1 LAPYK
6 TVVIFVFLSL
16 IGLAVVSRFSIDLQP
31 NYSLPTLTISF
42 TLPDASPETVE
53 QEATAP
59 LENVLSQITNIKK
72 IYSVS
77 GYNQGT
83 IEITFDKQ
91 ADIDFKKFEITSLV
105 RQIYPKLNPK
115 ISYPQLE
122 QRARQTEGKKVLL
135 LYRINAKVA
144 PYQIKKTT
152 NDLFISEL
160 AQLKGIK
167 EVQVTGAEDLQI
179 SIDYDQNKLRQFG
192 VSPDIIL
199 RQISQTFASSF
210 PGQIKLATG
219 QRLALKVEN
228 KFYDLKQLGEV
239 QIPTANEYVKLS
251 YLAKIY
257 VEETAPNQY
266 FRINGLNSVTLG
278 IYADNE
284 INRIATASQTKDKI
298 EELKQHLPN
307 GFELQ
312 LDYDDTEFLQKEMN
326 KNYLRSGLALT
337 ILLGFI
343 LVAYRK
349 WQHLVILS
357 TGILTTLCL
366 TALSAYLLGISI
378 HLYTIAGI
386 TISFGMMVDNAIVM
400 LDQLDRKNNRGV
412 FKAILGATLTTVM
425 ALLLVL
431 LLPEEDRQNLT
442 EFSLIV
448 ALALGCSIFAAT
460 FFVPAAYRLLFGKAA
475 SVRKKYS
482 IGSLRK
488 QVLIFSYYFKSISF
502 AARYKKT
509 MALLLVLSFG
519 IPVFMLPP
527 KWEGQEWY
535 NRTIGSD
542 LYQDKVRPYSDK
554 FLGGA
559 LRLFVRNVYERSG
572 YRDPEKTRL
581 YVNATLPYGN
591 TLEDMNRVIMGM
603 ENYLQTVTGID
614 KFISA
619 VYTGQQ
625 GSIIILFEEEQE
637 KGALP
642 YQLKSR
648 LIARSL
654 DWGGV
659 EWNIY
664 GVGQGFSNSMGESL
678 PNFKVQLKGY
688 NYAELERQAQQLA
701 DELLKHKR
709 IQKVNTNERLN
720 WNEKSAE
727 QLVLH
732 ISAAQQNGLPITT
745 ASVAAS
751 LKEKA
756 NSRTPSFQLTL
767 QQKEMPV
774 YLRASDGD
782 SFSTFAIMED
792 YLSADSTHYRLAS
805 TATLNKE
812 RTTNAIHKEDRQY
825 IRMVGFDYYGS
836 PLFGNKYLDEVLAR
850 QKPLMPAGY
859 KAEKISWFFSWEK
872 AKRKYGLLALLMAGI
887 YVIGTILFESF
898 KQPFYIVLAIP
909 ISFIGLFL
917 SFAVFDFYFDQGGYA
932 AFILLGGLV
941 VNSVVFIL
949 NDFNQLKRKTNR
961 AFMKVVAAKMK
972 PIMLTVLSTCLG
984 LLPFL
989 IGGDNE
995 VFWFA
1000 LAVGTIGGLAVSLS
1014 FITFILPTLY
1024 HRLKNLTNCL

>member
-1 LAPYK
+1 LTPYK

-122 QRARQTEGKKVLL
+122 QRARQAEGKKVLL

-152 NDLFISEL
+152 NDLFVSEL

-179 SIDYDQNKLRQFG
+179 SIDYDLSKLRQFG
-192 VSPDIIL
+192 VSPEIIS
-199 RQISQTFASSF
+199 RQISETFASSF
-210 PGQIKLATG
+210 PGQITLATG
-219 QRLALKVEN
+219 QKLALKVEN

-239 QIPTANEYVKLS
+239 QIPTGNEYVKLS

-257 VEETAPNQY
+257 VEETTPSQY

-307 GFELQ
+307 DFELQ

-400 LDQLDRKNNRGV
+400 LDQLDRKNNRAV

-448 ALALGCSIFAAT
+448 ALALGCSIFVAT

-475 SVRKKYS
+475 TVKKKHT

-488 QVLIFSYYFKSISF
+488 QVLIFSHYFKSISF

-519 IPVFMLPP
+519 VPVFMLPA

-542 LYQDKVRPYSDK
+542 LYQDKIRPYSDK

-591 TLEDMNRVIMGM
+591 TLADMNRVIMGM

-614 KFISA
+614 KFVSA
-619 VYTGQQ
+619 VYTGQH

-732 ISAAQQNGLPITT
+732 ISSVQQNGLPIST

-756 NSRTPSFQLTL
+756 NSRAPSFQLAL

-774 YLRASDGD
+774 YLRPSDGD

-792 YLSADSTHYRLAS
+792 YLRADSTYYRLAS

-836 PLFGNKYLDEVLAR
+836 SLFGNKYLDEVLAR
-850 QKPLMPAGY
+850 QKPLLPAGY
-859 KAEKISWFFSWEK
+859 KAEKISWPFSWAK
-872 AKRKYGLLALLMAGI
+872 AKRQYGLLLLLILGI
-887 YVIGTILFESF
+887 YIIGTILFESF
-898 KQPFYIVLAIP
+898 KQPLYIVLAIP

-961 AFMKVVAAKMK
+961 GFVKVVTAKIK
-972 PIMLTVLSTCLG
+972 PITLTLLSTCLG
-984 LLPFL
+984 LVPFL
-989 IGGDNE
+989 IGGQNE
-995 VFWFA
+995 VFWFS
-1000 LAVGTIGGLAVSLS
+1000 LAVGTIGGLLLSLI
-1014 FITFILPTLY
+1014 FIGFILPIL
-1024 HRLKNLTNCL
+1024 LSKKSSD

>member
-1 LAPYK
+1 MTPYK

-53 QEATAP
+53 QDATAP
-59 LENVLSQITNIKK
+59 LENVLSQITDIKK

-122 QRARQTEGKKVLL
+122 QRARQAEVKKVLL

-152 NDLFISEL
+152 NDLFVSEL

-179 SIDYDQNKLRQFG
+179 SIDYDLNKLRQFG
-192 VSPDIIL
+192 VSPEIIS
-199 RQISQTFASSF
+199 RQISETFASSF
-210 PGQIKLATG
+210 PGQITLATG
-219 QRLALKVEN
+219 QKLALKVEN

-239 QIPTANEYVKLS
+239 QIPTGNEYVKLS

-257 VEETAPNQY
+257 VEETTPSQY

-307 GFELQ
+307 DFELQ

-400 LDQLDRKNNRGV
+400 LDQLDRKNNRAV

-448 ALALGCSIFAAT
+448 ALALGCSIFVAT

-475 SVRKKYS
+475 TVKKKHS

-519 IPVFMLPP
+519 VPVFMLPA

-542 LYQDKVRPYSDK
+542 LYQDKIRPYSDK

-581 YVNATLPYGN
+581 YINASLPYGN

-603 ENYLQTVTGID
+603 ENYLQTVAGID
-614 KFISA
+614 KFVSA
-619 VYTGQQ
+619 VYTGQH

-732 ISAAQQNGLPITT
+732 ISSVQQNGLPIST

-756 NSRTPSFQLTL
+756 NSRTPSFQLAL

-774 YLRASDGD
+774 YLRPSDGD

-792 YLSADSTHYRLAS
+792 YLRADSTYYRLAG

-836 PLFGNKYLDEVLAR
+836 SLFGNKYLDEVLAR

-859 KAEKISWFFSWEK
+859 KAEKISWSFSWEK
-872 AKRKYGLLALLMAGI
+872 AKRQYGLLLLLILGI
-887 YVIGTILFESF
+887 YIIGTILFESF
-898 KQPFYIVLAIP
+898 KQPLYIVLAIP

-961 AFMKVVAAKMK
+961 AFIKVVAAKIK
-972 PIMLTVLSTCLG
+972 PITLTLLSTCLG
-984 LLPFL
+984 LVPFL
-989 IGGDNE
+989 IGGENE

-1000 LAVGTIGGLAVSLS
+1000 LAIGTIGGLIISV
-1014 FITFILPTLY
+1014 ITTMVFLPVILF
-1024 HRLKNLTNCL
+1024 KEN

>member
-1 LAPYK
+1 MTPYK

-53 QEATAP
+53 QEASAP
-59 LENVLSQITNIKK
+59 LENVLSQITDIKK

-122 QRARQTEGKKVLL
+122 QRARQAEGKKVLL

-152 NDLFISEL
+152 NDLFVSEL

-179 SIDYDQNKLRQFG
+179 SIDYDLNKLRQFG
-192 VSPDIIL
+192 VSPEIIS
-199 RQISQTFASSF
+199 RQISETFASSF
-210 PGQIKLATG
+210 PGQITLATG
-219 QRLALKVEN
+219 QKLALKVEN

-239 QIPTANEYVKLS
+239 QIPTGNEYVKLS

-257 VEETAPNQY
+257 VEETTPSQY

-307 GFELQ
+307 DFELQ

-386 TISFGMMVDNAIVM
+386 SISFGMMVDNAIVM
-400 LDQLDRKNNRGV
+400 LDQLDRKNNRAV

-448 ALALGCSIFAAT
+448 ALALGCSIFVAT

-475 SVRKKYS
+475 TVKKKHS

-519 IPVFMLPP
+519 VPVFMLPA

-542 LYQDKVRPYSDK
+542 LYQDKIRPYSDK

-591 TLEDMNRVIMGM
+591 TLADMNRVIMGM
-603 ENYLQTVTGID
+603 ENYLQTVAGID

-732 ISAAQQNGLPITT
+732 ISSVQQNGLPIST

-756 NSRTPSFQLTL
+756 NSRTPSFQLAL

-774 YLRASDGD
+774 YLRPSDGD

-792 YLSADSTHYRLAS
+792 YLRADSTYYRLAS
-805 TATLNKE
+805 TAILNKE

-836 PLFGNKYLDEVLAR
+836 SLFGNKYLDEVLAR

-859 KAEKISWFFSWEK
+859 KAEKISWSFSWEK
-872 AKRKYGLLALLMAGI
+872 AKRQYGLLALLIIGI
-887 YVIGTILFESF
+887 YIIGTILFESF
-898 KQPFYIVLAIP
+898 KQPLYIVLAIP

-961 AFMKVVAAKMK
+961 GFVKVVTAKIK
-972 PIMLTVLSTCLG
+972 PITLTLLSTCLG
-984 LLPFL
+984 LVPFL
-989 IGGDNE
+989 IVGQNE
-995 VFWFA
+995 VFWFS
-1000 LAVGTIGGLAVSLS
+1000 LAVGTIGGLLLSLI
-1014 FITFILPTLY
+1014 FIGFILPIL
-1024 HRLKNLTNCL
+1024 LSKKSSD

>member
-1 LAPYK
+1 MTPYK
-6 TVVIFVFLSL
+6 TVVLFVFLSL
-16 IGLAVVSRFSIDLQP
+16 MGLAVVSQFSIDLQP

-122 QRARQTEGKKVLL
+122 QRARQAEGKKVLL

-152 NDLFISEL
+152 NDLFVSEL

-179 SIDYDQNKLRQFG
+179 SIDYDLNKLRQFG
-192 VSPDIIL
+192 VSPDIIS
-199 RQISQTFASSF
+199 RQILQTFASSF

-239 QIPTANEYVKLS
+239 QIPAGNEYVKLS

-307 GFELQ
+307 GFQLL

-400 LDQLDRKNNRGV
+400 LDQLDRKNNRAV

-448 ALALGCSIFAAT
+448 ALALGCSIFVAT

-475 SVRKKYS
+475 TVKKKHS

-488 QVLIFSYYFKSISF
+488 QVLIFSHYFKSISF

-519 IPVFMLPP
+519 IPLFMLPA

-542 LYQDKVRPYSDK
+542 YYQETIRPHSDK
-554 FLGGA
+554 WLGGA

-572 YRDPEKTRL
+572 YRDSEKTKL

-591 TLEDMNRVIMGM
+591 TLEDMNRVILGM
-603 ENYLQTVTGID
+603 ESYLQTVSGID
-614 KFISA
+614 KFVSA
-619 VYTGQQ
+619 VYTGQH

-732 ISAAQQNGLPITT
+732 ISSVQQNGLPIST

-756 NSRTPSFQLTL
+756 NSRAPSFQLAL

-792 YLSADSTHYRLAS
+792 YLRADSTYYRLAS

-836 PLFGNKYLDEVLAR
+836 SLFGNKYLDEVLAR
-850 QKPLMPAGY
+850 QKPLLPAGY
-859 KAEKISWFFSWEK
+859 KAEKISWPFSWAK
-872 AKRKYGLLALLMAGI
+872 AKRQYGLLLLLILGI
-887 YVIGTILFESF
+887 YIIGTILFESF
-898 KQPFYIVLAIP
+898 KQPLYIVLAIP

-961 AFMKVVAAKMK
+961 GFVKVVTAKIK
-972 PIMLTVLSTCLG
+972 PITLTLLSTCLG
-984 LLPFL
+984 LVPFL
-989 IGGDNE
+989 IGGQNE
-995 VFWFA
+995 VFWFS
-1000 LAVGTIGGLAVSLS
+1000 LAVGTIGGLLLSLI
-1014 FITFILPTLY
+1014 FIGFILPIL
-1024 HRLKNLTNCL
+1024 LSKKSSD

>member
-1 LAPYK
+1 MTPYK

-77 GYNQGT
+77 GYNQGI

-122 QRARQTEGKKVLL
+122 QRARQAEGKKVLL

-152 NDLFISEL
+152 NDLFVSEL

-179 SIDYDQNKLRQFG
+179 SIDYDLNKLRQFG
-192 VSPDIIL
+192 VSPEIIS
-199 RQISQTFASSF
+199 RQISETFASSF
-210 PGQIKLATG
+210 PGQITLATG
-219 QRLALKVEN
+219 QKLALKVEN

-239 QIPTANEYVKLS
+239 QIPTGNEYVKLS

-257 VEETAPNQY
+257 VEETTPSQY

-307 GFELQ
+307 DFELQ

-400 LDQLDRKNNRGV
+400 LDQLDRKNNRAV

-448 ALALGCSIFAAT
+448 ALALGCSIFVAT
-460 FFVPAAYRLLFGKAA
+460 FFVPAAYHLLFGKAA

-488 QVLIFSYYFKSISF
+488 QVLIFSYYFRSISF
-502 AARYKKT
+502 AARFKKT
-509 MALLLVLSFG
+509 IAMLLILSFG
-519 IPVFMLPP
+519 IPLFMLPA

-554 FLGGA
+554 LFGGS

-572 YRDPEKTRL
+572 YRDPEETRL

-591 TLEDMNRVIMGM
+591 TLEDMNRMIMGM
-603 ENYLQTVTGID
+603 ENYLQTVTGVD
-614 KFISA
+614 KFIS
-619 VYTGQQ
+619 VVSSGQQ
-625 GSIIILFEEEQE
+625 GSIVILFKAEQE

-654 DWGGV
+654 NWAGV

-664 GVGQGFSNSMGESL
+664 GVGQGFSNGMGESL
-678 PNFKVQLKGY
+678 PNFKVQMKGY

-701 DELLKHKR
+701 DSLLKHKR
-709 IQKVNTNERLN
+709 IQKVSTNERLS
-720 WNEKSAE
+720 WNEKNAE

-732 ISAAQQNGLPITT
+732 LNARQLIGFSVTPT
-745 ASVAAS
+745 SVAGS

-756 NSRTPSFQLTL
+756 NLRAPSFLLTF
-767 QQKEMPV
+767 QQKEVPV
-774 YLRASDGD
+774 YLRASDGN
-782 SFSTFAIMED
+782 SFSTFSILED
-792 YLSADSTHYRLAS
+792 YLFADSNYYRLAGNS
-805 TATLNKE
+805 TLTKE

-836 PLFGNKYLDEVLAR
+836 YIFGNKYLDEVLER
-850 QKPLMPAGY
+850 QRPSLPIGY
-859 KAEKISWFFSWEK
+859 TAEKISWSFSWQK
-872 AKRKYGLLALLMAGI
+872 TKRQYGLLALLIVGI
-887 YVIGTILFESF
+887 YIIGTILFESF
-898 KQPFYIVLAIP
+898 KQPFYIILAIP

-949 NDFNQLKRKTNR
+949 NDFNQVKNKSNR
-961 AFMKVVAAKMK
+961 AFVKVVAAKIK
-972 PIMLTVLSTCLG
+972 PITLTVLSTCLG
-984 LLPFL
+984 LVPFL
-989 IGGDNE
+989 IGGNKE
-995 VFWFA
+995 IFWFA
-1000 LAVGTIGGLAVSLS
+1000 LAVGTIGGLVISIA
-1014 FITFILPTLY
+1014 FIIFILPTLHY
-1024 HRLKNLTNCL
+1024 KT

>member
-1 LAPYK
+1 LTPYK

-16 IGLAVVSRFSIDLQP
+16 IGLAVVSQFSIDLQP

-122 QRARQTEGKKVLL
+122 QRARQAEGKKVLL

-152 NDLFISEL
+152 NDLFVSEL

-179 SIDYDQNKLRQFG
+179 SIDYDLNKLRQFG
-192 VSPDIIL
+192 VSPEIIS
-199 RQISQTFASSF
+199 RQISETFASSF
-210 PGQIKLATG
+210 PGQITLAAG
-219 QRLALKVEN
+219 QKLALKVEN

-239 QIPTANEYVKLS
+239 QIPTGNEYVKLS

-257 VEETAPNQY
+257 VEETTPSQY

-307 GFELQ
+307 DFELQ

-400 LDQLDRKNNRGV
+400 LDQLDRKNNRAV

-431 LLPEEDRQNLT
+431 LLPEEDRQNLI

-448 ALALGCSIFAAT
+448 ALALGCSIFVAT

-475 SVRKKYS
+475 TVKKKHS

-488 QVLIFSYYFKSISF
+488 QVLIFSHYFKSISF

-519 IPVFMLPP
+519 VPVFMLPA

-542 LYQDKVRPYSDK
+542 LYQDKIRPYSDK

-581 YVNATLPYGN
+581 YINASLPYGN

-603 ENYLQTVTGID
+603 ENYLQTVAGID
-614 KFISA
+614 KFVSS
-619 VYTGQQ
+619 VYTGQH

-732 ISAAQQNGLPITT
+732 ISAVQQNRLSISP

-756 NSRTPSFQLTL
+756 NLRAPSFQLTL

-782 SFSTFAIMED
+782 SLSTFAIMED
-792 YLSADSTHYRLAS
+792 YLRADSTYYRLAS

-836 PLFGNKYLDEVLAR
+836 SLFGNKYLDEVLAR
-850 QKPLMPAGY
+850 QKPLLPAGY
-859 KAEKISWFFSWEK
+859 KAEKISWPFSWAK
-872 AKRKYGLLALLMAGI
+872 AKRQYGLLLLLILGI
-887 YVIGTILFESF
+887 YIIGTILFESF
-898 KQPFYIVLAIP
+898 KQPLYIVLAIP

-961 AFMKVVAAKMK
+961 GFVKVVTAKIK
-972 PIMLTVLSTCLG
+972 PITLTLLSTCLG
-984 LLPFL
+984 LVPFL
-989 IGGDNE
+989 IGGQNE
-995 VFWFA
+995 VFWFS
-1000 LAVGTIGGLAVSLS
+1000 LAVGTIGGLLLSLI
-1014 FITFILPTLY
+1014 FIGFILPIL
-1024 HRLKNLTNCL
+1024 LSKKSSD

>member
-1 LAPYK
+1 LTPYK

-77 GYNQGT
+77 GYNQGI

-122 QRARQTEGKKVLL
+122 QRARQAEGKKVLL

-152 NDLFISEL
+152 NDLFVSEL

-179 SIDYDQNKLRQFG
+179 SIDYDLNKLRQFG
-192 VSPDIIL
+192 VSPEIIS
-199 RQISQTFASSF
+199 RQISETFASSF
-210 PGQIKLATG
+210 PGQITLATG
-219 QRLALKVEN
+219 QKLALKVEN

-239 QIPTANEYVKLS
+239 QIPTGNEYVKLS

-257 VEETAPNQY
+257 VEETTPSQY

-307 GFELQ
+307 DFELQ

-400 LDQLDRKNNRGV
+400 LDQLDRKNNRAV

-448 ALALGCSIFAAT
+448 ALALGCSIFVAT
-460 FFVPAAYRLLFGKAA
+460 FFVPAAYHLLFGKAA

-488 QVLIFSYYFKSISF
+488 QVLIFSYYFRSISF
-502 AARYKKT
+502 AARFKKT
-509 MALLLVLSFG
+509 IAMLLILSFG
-519 IPVFMLPP
+519 IPLFMLPA

-554 FLGGA
+554 LFGGS

-572 YRDPEKTRL
+572 YRDPEETRL

-591 TLEDMNRVIMGM
+591 TLEDMNRMIMGM
-603 ENYLQTVTGID
+603 ENYLQTVTGVD
-614 KFISA
+614 KFIS
-619 VYTGQQ
+619 VVSSGQQ
-625 GSIIILFEEEQE
+625 GSIVILFKAEQE

-654 DWGGV
+654 NWAGV

-664 GVGQGFSNSMGESL
+664 GVGQGFSNGMGESL
-678 PNFKVQLKGY
+678 PNFKVQMKGY

-701 DELLKHKR
+701 DSLLKHKR
-709 IQKVNTNERLN
+709 IQKVSTNERLS
-720 WNEKSAE
+720 WNEKNAE

-732 ISAAQQNGLPITT
+732 LNARQLIGFSVTPT
-745 ASVAAS
+745 SVAGS

-756 NSRTPSFQLTL
+756 NLRAPSFLLTF
-767 QQKEMPV
+767 QQKEVPV
-774 YLRASDGD
+774 YLRASDGN
-782 SFSTFAIMED
+782 SFSTFSILED
-792 YLSADSTHYRLAS
+792 YLFADSNYYRLAGNS
-805 TATLNKE
+805 TLTKE

-836 PLFGNKYLDEVLAR
+836 YIFGNKYLDEVLER
-850 QKPLMPAGY
+850 QRPSLPIGY
-859 KAEKISWFFSWEK
+859 TAEKISWSFSWQK
-872 AKRKYGLLALLMAGI
+872 TKRQYGLLALLIVGI
-887 YVIGTILFESF
+887 YIIGTILFESF
-898 KQPFYIVLAIP
+898 KQPFYIILAIP

-949 NDFNQLKRKTNR
+949 NDFNQVKNKSNR
-961 AFMKVVAAKMK
+961 AFVKVVAAKIK
-972 PIMLTVLSTCLG
+972 PITLTVLSTCLG
-984 LLPFL
+984 LVPFL
-989 IGGDNE
+989 IGGNKE
-995 VFWFA
+995 IFWFA
-1000 LAVGTIGGLAVSLS
+1000 LAVGTIGGLVISIA
-1014 FITFILPTLY
+1014 FIIFILPTLHY
-1024 HRLKNLTNCL
+1024 KT